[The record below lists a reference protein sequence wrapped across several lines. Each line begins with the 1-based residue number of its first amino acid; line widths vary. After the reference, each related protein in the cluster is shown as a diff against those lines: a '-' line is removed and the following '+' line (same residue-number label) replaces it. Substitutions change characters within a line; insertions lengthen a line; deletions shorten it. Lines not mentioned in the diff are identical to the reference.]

1 MVRQRFAKPYYL
13 KGRIGSIPIRSANFL
28 ENIMRKLLLAFLFLP
43 SLAFANDIDERCPQ
57 HVHWGAPVLLV
68 KENIQY
74 LCRTGYAVAYS
85 TKFKDPVYVAEHVS
99 KDRIGEE
106 PRTEDFRP
114 DPEINPEFQA
124 TLQDYNGAGYDRG
137 HMSPAANN
145 GSNKQAMSES
155 FLLSNMV
162 PQNPG
167 NNRGIWKQLEVF
179 VRNWVTE
186 GSDLYVIQGGIYD
199 NGYKTIGA
207 NKVAVPTRLFK
218 VIIDPKNKKMISFIF
233 PNEKLEVK
241 ELFKF
246 IVSVQVV
253 EQETKIDFNP
263 MIPGDLKLL
272 EIDNP
277 DRKLWSGLN

>member
-1 MVRQRFAKPYYL
+1 MK
-13 KGRIGSIPIRSANFL
+13 
-28 ENIMRKLLLAFLFLP
+28 KLLLALLFFP
-43 SLAFANDIDERCPQ
+43 TFALANPIDDKCPQ
-57 HVHWGAPVLLV
+57 HVKWGAPDFTV
-68 KENIQY
+68 KTENVQF

-85 TKFKDPVYVAEHVS
+85 NTYKNPLYVAEHVS

-114 DPEINPEFQA
+114 DPEIKSENQA
-124 TLQDYNGAGYDRG
+124 TLQDYTGAGYDRG

-179 VRNWVTE
+179 VRNWVTS
-186 GSDLYVIQGGIYD
+186 GSDLYVIQGAIYD
-199 NGYKTIGA
+199 PGYKTIG

-218 VIIDPKNKKMISFIF
+218 VIVDPTNKKMIAFIF

-241 ELFKF
+241 DMPKYV
-246 IVSVQVV
+246 VSVQKV
-253 EQETKIDFNP
+253 EQETHIDFSP
-263 MIPGDLKLL
+263 MIPGDLKIL
-272 EIDNP
+272 EVNQP
-277 DRKLWSGLN
+277 DTKSWSGVQ

>member
-1 MVRQRFAKPYYL
+1 MK
-13 KGRIGSIPIRSANFL
+13 
-28 ENIMRKLLLAFLFLP
+28 KLLLALLFFP
-43 SLAFANDIDERCPQ
+43 TLAFANPIDDKCPQ
-57 HVHWGAPVLLV
+57 HVKWGAPVPLV

-85 TKFKDPVYVAEHVS
+85 TVYKNPLYVAEHVR
-99 KDRIGEE
+99 KERIGDE
-106 PRTEDFRP
+106 PRTEDFRI
-114 DPEINPEFQA
+114 DSDIKPEYQA
-124 TLQDYNGAGYDRG
+124 TLQDYTGSGLDRG

-179 VRNWVTE
+179 VRDWVVK
-186 GSDLYVIQGGIYD
+186 GADLYVIQGSIYD
-199 NGYKTIGA
+199 NGYKTMGA

-218 VIIDPKNKKMISFIF
+218 VIIDPTNKKMIAFIF

-241 ELFKF
+241 DLPKYV
-246 IVSVQVV
+246 VSVQKV
-253 EQETKIDFNP
+253 EQETKLDFSP
-263 MIPGDLKLL
+263 MIPGDLKVL
-272 EIDNP
+272 ENTDP
-277 DRKLWSGLN
+277 DKTQWTGLQ

>member
-1 MVRQRFAKPYYL
+1 MKKFIIAAALVFNA
-13 KGRIGSIPIRSANFL
+13 AV
-28 ENIMRKLLLAFLFLP
+28 
-43 SLAFANDIDERCPQ
+43 AFANPIDDKCPQ
-57 HVHWGAPVLLV
+57 HVHWGAPQFTLKV
-68 KENIQY
+68 ENIVY

-85 TKFKDPVYVAEHVS
+85 NNLKDPIFVAEHVS
-99 KDRIGEE
+99 KDRIGAE

-114 DPEINPEFQA
+114 DPDIKPEYQA

-167 NNRGIWKQLEVF
+167 NNRGIWKQLEVY
-179 VRNWVTE
+179 VRDWVVK

-199 NGYKTIGA
+199 QGYKTIG

-218 VIIDPKNKKMISFIF
+218 VIVDPTNKKMIAFIF

-241 ELFKF
+241 DLPKYV
-246 IVSVQVV
+246 VSVQKV
-253 EQETKIDFNP
+253 EQEAHIDFSP
-263 MIPGDLKLL
+263 MIPGDLKIL
-272 EIDNP
+272 EHNDP
-277 DRKLWSGLN
+277 DKKQWPGLN